1 MKILMA
7 TSEFAPLAST
17 GALGETV
24 RTLAVEL
31 KRLGHEVSVAMPLY
45 RSIREGRYELEPS
58 YNQLQIAL
66 GDKKVTAEFLATK
79 TPDGIPVFLVRRD
92 EYFDR
97 SGIYSGNERAYED
110 NSERFIFFSKAVVE
124 LAQQIT
130 PALDLIH
137 CHDWPTALI
146 PVFVKDRRLP
156 FLTALSVH
164 DLEYQGSFW
173 SFDFSLTNLPGG
185 YFSPRGI
192 EFYNRLNFLKGGI
205 VYADSV
211 ILPGELVLYESFTQ
225 EGGFGLNL
233 VLQENSN
240 RMVGIPFGIDY
251 SVTNPPFEKLLKVT
265 NPPVEKLASRK
276 MKMDSGNGK
285 AACRQAILN
294 YLELESGD
302 SDLLM
307 VCPVE
312 EGDNRALTHV
322 IPVFDRLLTSNLRFI
337 LLGSPAK
344 SWVSDLMVTE
354 RKYPKRYAWTP
365 ETDARLKSLALAGAD
380 LALFPGS
387 LGLRGITA
395 LTAMRYGTVPIAGNR
410 GGLRQIIVD
419 FDPIQ
424 NEGSGLVYYR
434 DDPEA
439 IWDTV
444 QRAFWLKR
452 QPETWGK
459 LIAGCQAVDFSWS
472 ASARSFAQIYA
483 DLLRHRQAMPA

>member
-17 GALGETV
+17 GSLGETV
-24 RTLAVEL
+24 RTLAVDL
-31 KRLGHEVSVAMPLY
+31 KRLGHDVSVAMPLY
-45 RSIREGRYELEPS
+45 RSIREGRHQLEPS
-58 YNQLQIAL
+58 YDQLQIGL
-66 GDKKVTAEFLATK
+66 GEKKVTAEFLVTK
-79 TPDGIPVFLVRRD
+79 SPEGIPVFLIRRD

-97 SGIYSGNERAYED
+97 SGIYSGNDRAYED
-110 NSERFIFFSKAVVE
+110 NSERFIFFAKAVVE
-124 LAQQIT
+124 LARQTT
-130 PALDLIH
+130 PALDIIH

-156 FLTALSVH
+156 FLTTLSVH
-164 DLEYQGSFW
+164 DLEFQGSFW
-173 SFDFSLTNLPGG
+173 SFDFALTNLAGG

-211 ILPGELVLYESFTQ
+211 VFPGELVLYESFTQ

-233 VLQENSN
+233 VLQENAN
-240 RMVGIPFGIDY
+240 RTVGIPFGVDY
-251 SVTNPPFEKLLKVT
+251 SVTNPSFEKLIG
-265 NPPVEKLASRK
+265 RK
-276 MKMDSGNGK
+276 TKIDSGNSK

-294 YLELESGD
+294 QLELESGNN
-302 SDLLM
+302 DLLM
-307 VCPVE
+307 VCPIE
-312 EGDNRALTHV
+312 EGDDRALTQV
-322 IPVFDRLLTSNLRFI
+322 IPVFDRLLTSNLRFV
-337 LLGSPAK
+337 LLGSAAD

-354 RKYPKRYAWTP
+354 RKYQKRFAWRR
-365 ETDARLKSLALAGAD
+365 ETDARLKGLALGGAD
-380 LALFPGS
+380 LALFPAS
-387 LGLRGITA
+387 LGPRGINA
-395 LTAMRYGTVPIAGNR
+395 ITAMRYGTVPIAGNR

-439 IWDTV
+439 VWDTV

-452 QPETWGK
+452 RPETWNK
-459 LIAGCQAVDFSWS
+459 LIAGCQAVDFSWP
-472 ASARSFAQIYA
+472 ASARSFAQLYA

>member
-45 RSIREGRYELEPS
+45 RSIREGRYQLDPS
-58 YNQLQIAL
+58 YDQLQIAL
-66 GDKKVTAEFLATK
+66 GEKKVTAEFLATK

-124 LAQQIT
+124 LSRQIA

-205 VYADSV
+205 IYADSV
-211 ILPGELVLYESFTQ
+211 IFPGELVLYESFTQ

-265 NPPVEKLASRK
+265 NPPVEKLVSRK
-276 MKMDSGNGK
+276 LKTDAGNGK
-285 AACRQAILN
+285 AARRQAILSQ
-294 YLELESGD
+294 LELESGD

-354 RKYPKRYAWTP
+354 RKYPKRFAWSR
-365 ETDARLKSLALAGAD
+365 ETDARLQSLALAGAD

-387 LGLRGITA
+387 LGPRGISA

-452 QPETWGK
+452 QPETWDK
-459 LIAGCQAVDFSWS
+459 LIAGCQAVDFSWP
-472 ASARSFAQIYA
+472 ASARSFAQLYA

>member
-17 GALGETV
+17 GSLGETV

-31 KRLGHEVSVAMPLY
+31 KRLGHDVSVAMPLY
-45 RSIREGRYELEPS
+45 RSIREATYKLEPS
-58 YNQLQIAL
+58 YDQLQIAL
-66 GDKKVTAEFLATK
+66 GEKKVTAEFLTTK
-79 TPDGIPVFLVRRD
+79 TSEGIPVFLVRRD

-97 SGIYSGNERAYED
+97 SVIYSGNDRSYED

-124 LAQQIT
+124 LARRIT
-130 PALDLIH
+130 PALEIIH

-156 FLTALSVH
+156 LLTALSVH

-173 SFDFSLTNLPGG
+173 SFDFALTNLAGG

-211 ILPGELVLYESFTQ
+211 VFPGELVLYESFTQ
-225 EGGFGLNL
+225 EGGYGLNL

-240 RMVGIPFGIDY
+240 RMVGIPFGVDY
-251 SVTNPPFEKLLKVT
+251 STTNPPFEKLLG
-265 NPPVEKLASRK
+265 RK
-276 MKMDSGNGK
+276 TKIDSGNGK
-285 AACRQAILN
+285 ATCRQAVLN
-294 YLELESGD
+294 QLGLESREN
-302 SDLLM
+302 DLLT
-307 VCPVE
+307 VCPIE
-312 EGDNRALTHV
+312 EGDNRALTNV

-337 LLGSPAK
+337 LLGSAAN

-354 RKYPKRYAWTP
+354 RKYPKRFAWNQ
-365 ETDARLKSLALAGAD
+365 ETDSRLNSLALAGAD
-380 LALFPGS
+380 LVLFPGS
-387 LGLRGITA
+387 LGPRGITA
-395 LTAMRYGTVPIAGNR
+395 ITAMRYGTVPIAGNR

-434 DDPEA
+434 DHPEA

-452 QPETWGK
+452 EPERWNK
-459 LIAGCQAVDFSWS
+459 LVAGCQAVDFSWP
-472 ASARSFAQIYA
+472 ASARAFAQLYA
-483 DLLRHRQAMPA
+483 DLLRHRQAATG

>member
-1 MKILMA
+1 MA

-45 RSIREGRYELEPS
+45 RSIREGRYQLDPS
-58 YNQLQIAL
+58 YDQLQIAL
-66 GDKKVTAEFLATK
+66 GEKKVTAEFLATK

-110 NSERFIFFSKAVVE
+110 NSERFIFFSKSVVE
-124 LAQQIT
+124 LSRQIA

-211 ILPGELVLYESFTQ
+211 IFPGELVLYESFTQ

-265 NPPVEKLASRK
+265 NPPVEKLVSRK
-276 MKMDSGNGK
+276 LKTDAGNGK
-285 AACRQAILN
+285 AACRQAILSQ
-294 YLELESGD
+294 LELESGD

-354 RKYPKRYAWTP
+354 RKYPKRFAWSR
-365 ETDARLKSLALAGAD
+365 ETDARLQSLALAGAD

-387 LGLRGITA
+387 LGPRGISA

-452 QPETWGK
+452 QPETWDK
-459 LIAGCQAVDFSWS
+459 LIAGCQAVDFSWP
-472 ASARSFAQIYA
+472 ASARSFAQLYA

>member
-45 RSIREGRYELEPS
+45 RSIREGRYQLEPS
-58 YNQLQIAL
+58 CDPLQVPL
-66 GDKKVTAEFLATK
+66 GEKKVTAEFLATK
-79 TPDGIPVFLVRRD
+79 TSDGIPVFLVRRD

-110 NSERFIFFSKAVVE
+110 NSERFIFFAKAVVE
-124 LAQQIT
+124 LARQIT
-130 PALDLIH
+130 PALEIIH

-173 SFDFSLTNLPGG
+173 SFDFALTNLAGG

-211 ILPGELVLYESFTQ
+211 VFPGELVLYESFMQ
-225 EGGFGLNL
+225 ENGFGLNL

-240 RMVGIPFGIDY
+240 RTVGIPFGVDY
-251 SVTNPPFEKLLKVT
+251 SLTNPLVEKLL
-265 NPPVEKLASRK
+265 SRK
-276 MKMDSGNGK
+276 MKVDSGNGK
-285 AACRQAILN
+285 AACRQAILSQ
-294 YLELESGD
+294 LELESGN

-307 VCPVE
+307 VCPIE
-312 EGDNRALTHV
+312 EGDNHALTDV

-337 LLGSPAK
+337 LLGSEAK

-354 RKYPKRYAWTP
+354 RKYPKRFAWSR
-365 ETDARLKSLALAGAD
+365 ETDPRLKSLALAGAD
-380 LALFPGS
+380 LVLFPGS
-387 LGLRGITA
+387 LGPRGITA
-395 LTAMRYGTVPIAGNR
+395 ITAMRYGTVPITGNR

-434 DDPEA
+434 DHPEA
-439 IWDTV
+439 VWDTV

-452 QPETWGK
+452 QPEIWNK
-459 LIAGCQAVDFSWS
+459 LIAGCQAVDFSWA
-472 ASARSFAQIYA
+472 ASARLFAQLYA
-483 DLLRHRQAMPA
+483 DLLRHRQAVTA

>member
-1 MKILMA
+1 MKILIA

-31 KRLGHEVSVAMPLY
+31 KRLGHDVCVAMPLY
-45 RSIREGRYELEPS
+45 RSIREGRYQLEPS
-58 YNQLQIAL
+58 YNQLQIAV
-66 GDKKVTAEFLATK
+66 GEKKVTAEFLTTK
-79 TPDGIPVFLVRRD
+79 TPEGIPIFLVRRD

-97 SGIYSGNERAYED
+97 SGIYSGNDRAYED
-110 NSERFIFFSKAVVE
+110 NSERFVFFAKAVVE

-130 PALDLIH
+130 PALEIIH

-173 SFDFSLTNLPGG
+173 SFDFALTNLPGG
-185 YFSPRGI
+185 YFSPRGV

-211 ILPGELVLYESFTQ
+211 VFPGELVLYESFTQ

-240 RMVGIPFGIDY
+240 RTIGIPFGVDY
-251 SVTNPPFEKLLKVT
+251 SVTNPPFEKLL
-265 NPPVEKLASRK
+265 SRK
-276 MKMDSGNGK
+276 TKADPANGK

-294 YLELESGD
+294 QLELESGN

-307 VCPVE
+307 VCPIE
-312 EGDNRALTHV
+312 EDDNRALTHV
-322 IPVFDRLLTSNLRFI
+322 IPVFDRLLTSNLRFM
-337 LLGSPAK
+337 LLGSAAD
-344 SWVSDLMVTE
+344 SWVSDLMVTD
-354 RKYPKRYAWTP
+354 RKYPKRFAWSR
-365 ETDARLKSLALAGAD
+365 EADARLKSLALAGAD
-380 LALFPGS
+380 LVLFPES
-387 LGLRGITA
+387 LGSRGITA

-439 IWDTV
+439 IWDTT

-452 QPETWGK
+452 RPETWNK
-459 LIAGCQAVDFSWS
+459 LVAGCEAVDFSWP
-472 ASARSFAQIYA
+472 ASARSFAQLYA

>member
-7 TSEFAPLAST
+7 TSEFTPLAST
-17 GALGETV
+17 GSLGETV

-31 KRLGHEVSVAMPLY
+31 KRLGHDVSVAMPLY
-45 RSIREGRYELEPS
+45 RSIREGGHQLEPS
-58 YNQLQIAL
+58 YNQLQIGL
-66 GDKKVTAEFLATK
+66 GEKKVTAEFLITK
-79 TPDGIPVFLVRRD
+79 SPEGIPIFLVRRD

-97 SGIYSGNERAYED
+97 SGIYSGNDRAYED
-110 NSERFIFFSKAVVE
+110 NSERFIFFAKAVVE
-124 LAQQIT
+124 LARQIT
-130 PALDLIH
+130 PALDIIH

-156 FLTALSVH
+156 FPTALSVH
-164 DLEYQGSFW
+164 DLEFQGSFW
-173 SFDFSLTNLPGG
+173 SFDFTLTNLAGG

-211 ILPGELVLYESFTQ
+211 VFPGELVLYESFTQ

-233 VLQENSN
+233 VLQENVN
-240 RMVGIPFGIDY
+240 RTVGIPFGVDY
-251 SVTNPPFEKLLKVT
+251 SVTNPPFEKLIG
-265 NPPVEKLASRK
+265 RK
-276 MKMDSGNGK
+276 TKIDSGNGK

-294 YLELESGD
+294 QLELESGNN
-302 SDLLM
+302 DLLM
-307 VCPVE
+307 VCPIE
-312 EGDNRALTHV
+312 EGDDRALTQV
-322 IPVFDRLLTSNLRFI
+322 IPVFDRLLTSNLRFV
-337 LLGSPAK
+337 LLGSAVD

-354 RKYPKRYAWTP
+354 RKYPKRFAWNR

-380 LALFPGS
+380 LALFPAS
-387 LGLRGITA
+387 LGPRGINA
-395 LTAMRYGTVPIAGNR
+395 ITAMRYGTVPIAGNR

-452 QPETWGK
+452 RPETWNK
-459 LIAGCQAVDFSWS
+459 LIAGCQAVDFSWP
-472 ASARSFAQIYA
+472 ASARSFAQLYA

>member
-7 TSEFAPLAST
+7 TSEFAPFAST

-24 RTLAVEL
+24 RTLAIEL

-45 RSIREGRYELEPS
+45 RSIREGRYELEPTC
-58 YNQLQIAL
+58 NPLQIPL
-66 GDKKVTAEFLATK
+66 GEKKVTADFLATK
-79 TPDGIPVFLVRRD
+79 TPEGIPVFLVRRD

-110 NSERFIFFSKAVVE
+110 NSERFIFFAKAVVD
-124 LAQQIT
+124 LARQIN
-130 PALDLIH
+130 PALDIIH

-164 DLEYQGSFW
+164 DLEFQGSFW
-173 SFDFSLTNLPGG
+173 SFDFSLTNLSGG

-211 ILPGELVLYESFTQ
+211 VFPGELVLYESFTQ

-240 RMVGIPFGIDY
+240 HTVGIPFGVDY
-251 SVTNPPFEKLLKVT
+251 SLSNPPFEKL
-265 NPPVEKLASRK
+265 ASRK
-276 MKMDSGNGK
+276 AKIEPGNGK
-285 AACRQAILN
+285 AASRQAVSN
-294 YLELESGD
+294 QLELESGN

-312 EGDNRALTHV
+312 EDDNRALTHV

-354 RKYPKRYAWTP
+354 RKYPKRFAWSREP
-365 ETDARLKSLALAGAD
+365 DARLNSLALAGAD

-387 LGLRGITA
+387 LGPRGITA
-395 LTAMRYGTVPIAGNR
+395 ITAMRYGTVPIAGNR
-410 GGLRQIIVD
+410 GGLRQVIAD

-434 DDPEA
+434 DHPEA

-452 QPETWGK
+452 QPETWDK
-459 LIAGCQAVDFSWS
+459 LIAGCQAVDFSWP
-472 ASARSFAQIYA
+472 ASARSFAQLYA
-483 DLLRHRQAMPA
+483 DLLRHRQAVPA

>member
-17 GALGETV
+17 GVLGETV
-24 RTLAVEL
+24 RTLAIEL

-45 RSIREGRYELEPS
+45 RSIREGRYQMEPS
-58 YNQLQIAL
+58 CDPLQVPL
-66 GDKKVTAEFLATK
+66 GEKKVTAEFLATK
-79 TPDGIPVFLVRRD
+79 TSDGIPVFLVRRD

-110 NSERFIFFSKAVVE
+110 NSERFIFFAKAVVE
-124 LAQQIT
+124 LARQIT
-130 PALDLIH
+130 PALEIIH

-173 SFDFSLTNLPGG
+173 SFDFALTNLAGG

-211 ILPGELVLYESFTQ
+211 VFPGELVLYESFTQ
-225 EGGFGLNL
+225 ENGFGLNL
-233 VLQENSN
+233 VLQENAN
-240 RMVGIPFGIDY
+240 HTVGIPFGVDY
-251 SVTNPPFEKLLKVT
+251 SLTNPPFEKLL
-265 NPPVEKLASRK
+265 SQK
-276 MKMDSGNGK
+276 MKADSRNGK

-294 YLELESGD
+294 QLELESGD
-302 SDLLM
+302 NDLLM
-307 VCPVE
+307 VCPIE
-312 EGDNRALTHV
+312 EGDNRALTDV

-337 LLGSPAK
+337 LLGSEAN

-354 RKYPKRYAWTP
+354 RKYPKRFAWSR
-365 ETDARLKSLALAGAD
+365 ETDPRLKSLALAGAD
-380 LALFPGS
+380 LVLFPGS
-387 LGLRGITA
+387 LGPRGITA
-395 LTAMRYGTVPIAGNR
+395 ITAMRYGTVPITGNR

-434 DDPEA
+434 DHPEA

-452 QPETWGK
+452 QPETWNK
-459 LIAGCQAVDFSWS
+459 LISGCQAVDFSWP
-472 ASARSFAQIYA
+472 ASARSFAQLYA
-483 DLLRHRQAMPA
+483 DLLRHRQAVTA

>member
-45 RSIREGRYELEPS
+45 RSIREGRYQLEPS
-58 YNQLQIAL
+58 CDPLQVPL
-66 GDKKVTAEFLATK
+66 GEKKVTAEFLATK
-79 TPDGIPVFLVRRD
+79 TSDGIQVFLVRRD

-110 NSERFIFFSKAVVE
+110 NSERFIFFAKAVVE
-124 LAQQIT
+124 LARQIT
-130 PALDLIH
+130 PALEIIH

-173 SFDFSLTNLPGG
+173 SFDFALTNLAGG

-211 ILPGELVLYESFTQ
+211 VFPGELVLYESFMQ
-225 EGGFGLNL
+225 ENGFGLNL

-240 RMVGIPFGIDY
+240 RTVGIPFGVDY
-251 SVTNPPFEKLLKVT
+251 SLTNPLVEKLL
-265 NPPVEKLASRK
+265 SRK
-276 MKMDSGNGK
+276 MKVDSGNGK
-285 AACRQAILN
+285 AACRQALLSQ
-294 YLELESGD
+294 LELESGN

-307 VCPVE
+307 VCPIE
-312 EGDNRALTHV
+312 EGDNHALTDV

-337 LLGSPAK
+337 LLGSEAK

-354 RKYPKRYAWTP
+354 RKYPKRFAWSR
-365 ETDARLKSLALAGAD
+365 ETDPQLKSLALAGAH
-380 LALFPGS
+380 LVLFPGS
-387 LGLRGITA
+387 LGPRGITA
-395 LTAMRYGTVPIAGNR
+395 ITAMRYGTVPITGNR

-434 DDPEA
+434 DHPEA
-439 IWDTV
+439 VWDTV

-452 QPETWGK
+452 QPEIWNK
-459 LIAGCQAVDFSWS
+459 LIAGCQAVDFSWA
-472 ASARSFAQIYA
+472 ASARSFAQLYA
-483 DLLRHRQAMPA
+483 DLLRHRQAVTA

>member
-7 TSEFAPLAST
+7 TSEFAPFAST
-17 GALGETV
+17 GSLGETV

-31 KRLGHEVSVAMPLY
+31 KRLGHDVSVAMPLY
-45 RSIREGRYELEPS
+45 RSIREGRHQLEPS
-58 YNQLQIAL
+58 YNQLQIGL
-66 GDKKVTAEFLATK
+66 GEKKVTAEFLVTK
-79 TPDGIPVFLVRRD
+79 SPDGIPIFLIRRD

-97 SGIYSGNERAYED
+97 SGIYSGNDRAYED
-110 NSERFIFFSKAVVE
+110 NSERFIFFAKAVVE
-124 LAQQIT
+124 LARQIT
-130 PALDLIH
+130 PPLDVIH

-164 DLEYQGSFW
+164 DLEFQGSFW
-173 SFDFSLTNLPGG
+173 SFDFALTNLAGG

-211 ILPGELVLYESFTQ
+211 IFPGELVLYESFTQ

-233 VLQENSN
+233 VLQENAN
-240 RMVGIPFGIDY
+240 RTVGIPFGVDY
-251 SVTNPPFEKLLKVT
+251 SVTNPPYEKLLG
-265 NPPVEKLASRK
+265 RK
-276 MKMDSGNGK
+276 AKIDSGNGK
-285 AACRQAILN
+285 AACRQAISSQ
-294 YLELESGD
+294 LELESGNN
-302 SDLLM
+302 DLLM
-307 VCPVE
+307 VCPIE
-312 EGDNRALTHV
+312 EGDDRALTQV
-322 IPVFDRLLTSNLRFI
+322 IPVFDRLLTSNLRFL
-337 LLGSPAK
+337 LLGSAAD
-344 SWVSDLMVTE
+344 SWVTDLMVTE
-354 RKYPKRYAWTP
+354 RKYPKRFAWSR
-365 ETDARLKSLALAGAD
+365 ETDARLKSLALAAAD
-380 LALFPGS
+380 LALFPAS
-387 LGLRGITA
+387 LGPRGIDA
-395 LTAMRYGTVPIAGNR
+395 ITAMRYGTVPIAGNR

-439 IWDTV
+439 ISDTV

-452 QPETWGK
+452 RPETWNK
-459 LIAGCQAVDFSWS
+459 LIAGCQTVDFSWP
-472 ASARSFAQIYA
+472 ASARSFAQLYA

>member
-24 RTLAVEL
+24 RTLAIEL

-45 RSIREGRYELEPS
+45 RSIREGRYQLEPS
-58 YNQLQIAL
+58 CDPLQVPL
-66 GDKKVTAEFLATK
+66 GEKKVTAEFLATK
-79 TPDGIPVFLVRRD
+79 TSDGIPVFLVRRD

-110 NSERFIFFSKAVVE
+110 NSERFIFFAKAVVE
-124 LAQQIT
+124 LARQIT
-130 PALDLIH
+130 PALEIIH

-173 SFDFSLTNLPGG
+173 SFDFALTNLAGG

-211 ILPGELVLYESFTQ
+211 VFPGELVLYESFTQ
-225 EGGFGLNL
+225 ESGFGLNL
-233 VLQENSN
+233 VLQENAN
-240 RMVGIPFGIDY
+240 HTVGIPFGVDY
-251 SVTNPPFEKLLKVT
+251 SLTNPPFEKLL
-265 NPPVEKLASRK
+265 SQK
-276 MKMDSGNGK
+276 MKADSGNGK

-294 YLELESGD
+294 QLELESGD
-302 SDLLM
+302 NDLLM
-307 VCPVE
+307 VCPIE
-312 EGDNRALTHV
+312 EVDNRALTDV

-337 LLGSPAK
+337 LLGSEAN

-354 RKYPKRYAWTP
+354 RKYPKRFAWSR
-365 ETDARLKSLALAGAD
+365 ETDPRLKSLALAGAD
-380 LALFPGS
+380 LVLFPGS
-387 LGLRGITA
+387 LGPRGITA
-395 LTAMRYGTVPIAGNR
+395 ITAMRYGTVPITGNR

-434 DDPEA
+434 DHPEA

-452 QPETWGK
+452 QPETWNK
-459 LIAGCQAVDFSWS
+459 LISGCQAVDFSWP
-472 ASARSFAQIYA
+472 ASARSFAQLYA
-483 DLLRHRQAMPA
+483 DLLRHRQAVTA

>member
-31 KRLGHEVSVAMPLY
+31 KRLGHEVIVAMPLY
-45 RSIREGRYELEPS
+45 RSVREGRYQLEPFHD
-58 YNQLQIAL
+58 QLQIAL
-66 GDKKVTAEFLATK
+66 GEKKVTAEFLATE

-124 LAQQIT
+124 LARQIT
-130 PALDLIH
+130 PAVEVIH

-146 PVFVKDRRLP
+146 PAFVKDRRLP

-173 SFDFSLTNLPGG
+173 SFDFSLTNLAGG
-185 YFSPRGI
+185 YFSPRGV

-211 ILPGELVLYESFTQ
+211 VFPGELVLYESFTQ

-240 RMVGIPFGIDY
+240 RTIGIPFGVDY
-251 SVTNPPFEKLLKVT
+251 SVTNPPFEKLL
-265 NPPVEKLASRK
+265 SRK
-276 MKMDSGNGK
+276 TKMDSADGK

-294 YLELESGD
+294 QLELESGD
-302 SDLLM
+302 NDLLM

-312 EGDNRALTHV
+312 KGDNRALTNV
-322 IPVFDRLLTSNLRFI
+322 VPVFDRLLTSNLRFI
-337 LLGSPAK
+337 LLGTPADN
-344 SWVSDLMVTE
+344 WVSDLMVTE
-354 RKYPKRYAWTP
+354 RKYPKRFAWSR
-365 ETDARLKSLALAGAD
+365 ETDARLQSLALAGAD

-387 LGLRGITA
+387 LGLRGTTA

-439 IWDTV
+439 VWDSV
-444 QRAFWLKR
+444 RRAFWLKR
-452 QPETWGK
+452 QPETWDK
-459 LIAGCQAVDFSWS
+459 LIAGCQAVDFSWP
-472 ASARSFAQIYA
+472 ASARSFAQLYA

>member
-66 GDKKVTAEFLATK
+66 GEKKVTAEFLTTK

-211 ILPGELVLYESFTQ
+211 VFPGELVLYESFTQ

-265 NPPVEKLASRK
+265 NPPVEKLVSRK
-276 MKMDSGNGK
+276 LKVDSGNGK

-294 YLELESGD
+294 QLELESGD

-307 VCPVE
+307 VCPIA

-354 RKYPKRYAWTP
+354 RKYPKRFAWSQ

-387 LGLRGITA
+387 LGVRGITA
-395 LTAMRYGTVPIAGNR
+395 LTAMRYGTVPLAGNR

-452 QPETWGK
+452 QPETWDK
-459 LIAGCQAVDFSWS
+459 LLAGCQAVDFSWP
-472 ASARSFAQIYA
+472 ASARSFTQLYA

>member
-17 GALGETV
+17 GNLGETV

-31 KRLGHEVSVAMPLY
+31 KRLGHDVSVAMPLY
-45 RSIREGRYELEPS
+45 RSIREGRYQLESS
-58 YNQLQIAL
+58 YDQFQIAL
-66 GDKKVTAEFLATK
+66 GEKKVTAEFLVTK
-79 TPDGIPVFLVRRD
+79 TPDGIPVYLVRRD

-97 SGIYSGNERAYED
+97 SGIYSGNDRAYED
-110 NSERFIFFSKAVVE
+110 NSERFIFFAKAVVE
-124 LAQQIT
+124 LARRMT
-130 PALDLIH
+130 PALEVIH

-146 PVFVKDRRLP
+146 PVFIKDRRLP
-156 FLTALSVH
+156 LLTALSIH
-164 DLEYQGSFW
+164 DLEFQGSFW

-185 YFSPRGI
+185 YFTPRGI

-205 VYADSV
+205 AYADAIV
-211 ILPGELVLYESFTQ
+211 FPGELVLYESFTQ

-240 RMVGIPFGIDY
+240 RMVGIPFGVDY
-251 SVTNPPFEKLLKVT
+251 SVTNPPFEKLLG
-265 NPPVEKLASRK
+265 RK
-276 MKMDSGNGK
+276 PKTDYGNGK

-294 YLELESGD
+294 QLELESTN

-307 VCPVE
+307 VCPIQ
-312 EGDNRALTHV
+312 EGDNRALNQV

-337 LLGSPAK
+337 LQGSAAD
-344 SWVSDLMVTE
+344 SWIPDLMVTE
-354 RKYPKRYAWTP
+354 RKYPKRFAWERENDP
-365 ETDARLKSLALAGAD
+365 RLRGMALAGAD

-387 LGLRGITA
+387 LGPRGITA
-395 LTAMRYGTVPIAGNR
+395 MTAMRYGTIPIAGNR
-410 GGLRQIIVD
+410 GGLRQIVVD

-424 NEGSGLVYYR
+424 NDGSGLVYYR

-439 IWDTV
+439 VWDAV

-452 QPETWGK
+452 QPETWSK
-459 LIAGCQAVDFSWS
+459 LVAGCEAADFSWA
-472 ASARSFAQIYA
+472 ASARAFARLYA

>member
-24 RTLAVEL
+24 RTLAIEL

-45 RSIREGRYELEPS
+45 RSIREGRYQLEPS
-58 YNQLQIAL
+58 CDPLQVPL
-66 GDKKVTAEFLATK
+66 GEKKVTAEFLATK
-79 TPDGIPVFLVRRD
+79 TSDGIPVFLVRRD

-110 NSERFIFFSKAVVE
+110 NSERFIFFAKAVVE
-124 LAQQIT
+124 LARQIT
-130 PALDLIH
+130 PALEIIH

-173 SFDFSLTNLPGG
+173 SFDFALTNLAGG

-211 ILPGELVLYESFTQ
+211 VFPGELVLYESFTQ
-225 EGGFGLNL
+225 ESGFGLNL
-233 VLQENSN
+233 VLQENAN
-240 RMVGIPFGIDY
+240 HTVGIPFGVDY
-251 SVTNPPFEKLLKVT
+251 SLTNPPFEKLL
-265 NPPVEKLASRK
+265 SQK
-276 MKMDSGNGK
+276 MKADSGNGK

-294 YLELESGD
+294 QLELESGD
-302 SDLLM
+302 NDLLM
-307 VCPVE
+307 VCPIE
-312 EGDNRALTHV
+312 EVDNRALTDV

-337 LLGSPAK
+337 LLGSEAN

-354 RKYPKRYAWTP
+354 RKYPKRFAWSR
-365 ETDARLKSLALAGAD
+365 ETDPRLKSLALAGAD
-380 LALFPGS
+380 LVLFPGS
-387 LGLRGITA
+387 LGPRGITA
-395 LTAMRYGTVPIAGNR
+395 TTAMRYGTVPITGNR

-434 DDPEA
+434 DHPEA

-452 QPETWGK
+452 QPETWNK
-459 LIAGCQAVDFSWS
+459 LISGCQAVDFSWP
-472 ASARSFAQIYA
+472 ASARSFAQLYA
-483 DLLRHRQAMPA
+483 DLLRHRQAVTA

>member
-17 GALGETV
+17 GSLGETV

-31 KRLGHEVSVAMPLY
+31 KRLGHDVSVAMPLY
-45 RSIREGRYELEPS
+45 RSIREATYKLEPS
-58 YNQLQIAL
+58 YDQLQIAL
-66 GDKKVTAEFLATK
+66 GEKKVTAEFLTTK
-79 TPDGIPVFLVRRD
+79 TSEGIPVFLVRRD

-97 SGIYSGNERAYED
+97 SGIYSGNDRSYED

-124 LAQQIT
+124 LARRIT
-130 PALDLIH
+130 PALEIIH

-156 FLTALSVH
+156 LLTALSVH

-173 SFDFSLTNLPGG
+173 SFDFALTNLAGG

-211 ILPGELVLYESFTQ
+211 VFPGELVLYESFTQ
-225 EGGFGLNL
+225 EGGYGLNL

-240 RMVGIPFGIDY
+240 RMVGIPFGVDY
-251 SVTNPPFEKLLKVT
+251 STTNPPFEKLLG
-265 NPPVEKLASRK
+265 RK
-276 MKMDSGNGK
+276 TKIDSGNGK
-285 AACRQAILN
+285 ATCRQAVLN
-294 YLELESGD
+294 QLGLESREN
-302 SDLLM
+302 DLLT
-307 VCPVE
+307 VCPIE
-312 EGDNRALTHV
+312 EGDNRALTNV

-337 LLGSPAK
+337 LLGSAAN

-354 RKYPKRYAWTP
+354 RKYPKRFAWNQ
-365 ETDARLKSLALAGAD
+365 ETDSRLNSLALAGAD
-380 LALFPGS
+380 LVLFPGS
-387 LGLRGITA
+387 LGPRGITA
-395 LTAMRYGTVPIAGNR
+395 ITAMRYGTVPIAGNR

-434 DDPEA
+434 DHPEA

-452 QPETWGK
+452 EPERWNK
-459 LIAGCQAVDFSWS
+459 LVAGCQAVDFSWP
-472 ASARSFAQIYA
+472 ASARAFAQLYA
-483 DLLRHRQAMPA
+483 DLLRHRQAATG

>member
-17 GALGETV
+17 GSLGETV
-24 RTLAVEL
+24 RTLSIEL
-31 KRLGHEVSVAMPLY
+31 KRLGHEVTIAMPLY
-45 RSIREGRYELEPS
+45 RSIREGRYSLEPS
-58 YNQLQIAL
+58 YNQLQIPL

-79 TPDGIPVFLVRRD
+79 TPEGIPVFLVRRD

-97 SGIYSGNERAYED
+97 SGIYSRNDRAYED
-110 NSERFIFFSKAVVE
+110 NSERFIFFAKAVVE

-130 PALDLIH
+130 PAFEILH

-146 PVFVKDRRLP
+146 PVFGKDRRLP

-164 DLEYQGSFW
+164 DLQYQGSFW
-173 SFDFSLTNLPGG
+173 SFDFSLTNLAGG

-205 VYADSV
+205 IYADTV
-211 ILPGELVLYESFTQ
+211 IFPGELVLYESFTQ
-225 EGGFGLNL
+225 EHGFGLNL

-240 RMVGIPFGIDY
+240 RLVGIPFGVDY
-251 SVTNPPFEKLLKVT
+251 SLTNPPFEKLL
-265 NPPVEKLASRK
+265 SRK
-276 MKMDSGNGK
+276 TKVDSGNGK

-294 YLELESGD
+294 QLELESGS

-307 VCPVE
+307 VCPIE
-312 EGDNRALTHV
+312 EDDNRALTHV
-322 IPVFDRLLTSNLRFI
+322 IPVFDRLLTSNLRFV
-337 LLGSPAK
+337 LLGSVSK

-354 RKYPKRYAWTP
+354 RKYPKRFAWSR
-365 ETDARLKSLALAGAD
+365 ETDDRLKSLALAGAD
-380 LALFPGS
+380 LVLFPGS
-387 LGLRGITA
+387 LGPRGITA
-395 LTAMRYGTVPIAGNR
+395 ATAMRYGTVPIANNR
-410 GGLRQIIVD
+410 GGLRQIVVD

-439 IWDTV
+439 VWDTV

-452 QPETWGK
+452 QPETWNK
-459 LIAGCQAVDFSWS
+459 LVAGCQAVDFSWP
-472 ASARSFAQIYA
+472 ASARSFAQLYA
-483 DLLRHRQAMPA
+483 DLLRHRQAIPA

>member
-17 GALGETV
+17 GSLGETV

-31 KRLGHEVSVAMPLY
+31 KRLGHDVSVAMPLY
-45 RSIREGRYELEPS
+45 RSIREGRHQLEPS
-58 YNQLQIAL
+58 YNQLQISL
-66 GDKKVTAEFLATK
+66 GEKKVTAEFLVTK
-79 TPDGIPVFLVRRD
+79 SPEGIPIFLVRRD

-97 SGIYSGNERAYED
+97 SGIYSANDRAYED
-110 NSERFIFFSKAVVE
+110 NSERFIFFAKAVVE
-124 LAQQIT
+124 LARQIT
-130 PALDLIH
+130 PALDIIH

-156 FLTALSVH
+156 FLTALNVH
-164 DLEYQGSFW
+164 DLEFQGSFW
-173 SFDFSLTNLPGG
+173 SFDFALTNLAGG

-211 ILPGELVLYESFTQ
+211 VFPGELVLYESFTQ

-233 VLQENSN
+233 VLQENAN
-240 RMVGIPFGIDY
+240 RTVGIPFGVDY
-251 SVTNPPFEKLLKVT
+251 SVTNPPFEKLIG
-265 NPPVEKLASRK
+265 RK
-276 MKMDSGNGK
+276 TKSDSGNGK

-294 YLELESGD
+294 QWELESGNN
-302 SDLLM
+302 DLLM
-307 VCPVE
+307 VCPID
-312 EGDNRALTHV
+312 EGDDRALSQV
-322 IPVFDRLLTSNLRFI
+322 IPVFDRLLTSNLRFV
-337 LLGSPAK
+337 LLGSAADN
-344 SWVSDLMVTE
+344 WVSDLMVTE
-354 RKYPKRYAWTP
+354 RKYPKRFAWSR

-380 LALFPGS
+380 LALFPAS
-387 LGLRGITA
+387 LGPRGINA
-395 LTAMRYGTVPIAGNR
+395 IIAMRYGTVPIAGNR

-439 IWDTV
+439 VWDTV

-452 QPETWGK
+452 QPETWNK
-459 LIAGCQAVDFSWS
+459 LIAGCQAVDFSWP
-472 ASARSFAQIYA
+472 ASARSFAQLYA

>member
-17 GALGETV
+17 GSLGETV
-24 RTLAVEL
+24 RTLAIEL

-45 RSIREGRYELEPS
+45 RSIREGSYELEPS
-58 YNQLQIAL
+58 CNPLQIQL
-66 GDKKVTAEFLATK
+66 GEKKVTAEFLATK

-110 NSERFIFFSKAVVE
+110 NSERFIFFAKAVVD
-124 LAQQIT
+124 LARQIT
-130 PALDLIH
+130 PALDVIH
-137 CHDWPTALI
+137 CHDWPTALV
-146 PVFVKDRRLP
+146 PVLVKDRRLP
-156 FLTALSVH
+156 FLTALSIH

-211 ILPGELVLYESFTQ
+211 VFPGELVLYESFTQ

-240 RMVGIPFGIDY
+240 HTVGIPFGVDY
-251 SVTNPPFEKLLKVT
+251 SLTNPPSEKLV
-265 NPPVEKLASRK
+265 SRK
-276 MKMDSGNGK
+276 TKTEPGNGK
-285 AACRQAILN
+285 AACRQAILSQ
-294 YLELESGD
+294 LELESGNG
-302 SDLLM
+302 DLLM

-312 EGDNRALTHV
+312 EDDTRALTHV
-322 IPVFDRLLTSNLRFI
+322 IPVFDRLLTGNLRFI
-337 LLGSPAK
+337 LLGSPAQ

-354 RKYPKRYAWTP
+354 RKYPKRFAWSQA
-365 ETDARLKSLALAGAD
+365 TDARLKSLALAGAD

-387 LGLRGITA
+387 LGPRGITA
-395 LTAMRYGTVPIAGNR
+395 ITAMRYGTVPIAGNR

-434 DDPEA
+434 DHPEA

-452 QPETWGK
+452 QPDAWDK
-459 LIAGCQAVDFSWS
+459 LVSGCQAVDFSWP
-472 ASARSFAQIYA
+472 ASARSFAQLYA
-483 DLLRHRQAMPA
+483 DLLRHRQAVPA

>member
-17 GALGETV
+17 GSLGETV

-31 KRLGHEVSVAMPLY
+31 KRLGHDVSVAMPLY
-45 RSIREGRYELEPS
+45 RSIREGRHQLEPS
-58 YNQLQIAL
+58 YNQLQISL
-66 GDKKVTAEFLATK
+66 GEKKVTAEFLVTK
-79 TPDGIPVFLVRRD
+79 SPEGIPIFLVRRD

-97 SGIYSGNERAYED
+97 SGIYSANDRAYED
-110 NSERFIFFSKAVVE
+110 NSERFIFFAKAVVE
-124 LAQQIT
+124 LARQIT
-130 PALDLIH
+130 PALDIIH

-156 FLTALSVH
+156 FLTALNVH
-164 DLEYQGSFW
+164 DLEFQGSFW
-173 SFDFSLTNLPGG
+173 SFDFALTNLAGG

-211 ILPGELVLYESFTQ
+211 VFPGELVLYESFTQ

-233 VLQENSN
+233 VLQENAN
-240 RMVGIPFGIDY
+240 RTVGIPFGVDY
-251 SVTNPPFEKLLKVT
+251 SVTNPPFEKLIG
-265 NPPVEKLASRK
+265 RK
-276 MKMDSGNGK
+276 TKIDSGNSK
-285 AACRQAILN
+285 AACRQSILN
-294 YLELESGD
+294 QLELESGKN
-302 SDLLM
+302 DLLM
-307 VCPVE
+307 VCPIE
-312 EGDNRALTHV
+312 EGDDRALTQV
-322 IPVFDRLLTSNLRFI
+322 IPVFDRLLTSNLRFV
-337 LLGSPAK
+337 LLGSAADG
-344 SWVSDLMVTE
+344 WVSDLMVTE
-354 RKYPKRYAWTP
+354 RKYPKRFAWSR

-380 LALFPGS
+380 LALFPAS
-387 LGLRGITA
+387 LGPRGINA
-395 LTAMRYGTVPIAGNR
+395 ITAMRYGTAPIAGNR

-434 DDPEA
+434 DEPEA
-439 IWDTV
+439 VWDTV

-452 QPETWGK
+452 QPEPWNK
-459 LIAGCQAVDFSWS
+459 LIAGCQAVDFSWP
-472 ASARSFAQIYA
+472 ASARSFAQLYA

>member
-7 TSEFAPLAST
+7 TSEFAPFAST
-17 GALGETV
+17 GSLGETV

-31 KRLGHEVSVAMPLY
+31 RRLGHDVSVAMPLY
-45 RSIREGRYELEPS
+45 RSIREGRHQLEPS
-58 YNQLQIAL
+58 YNQLQIGL
-66 GDKKVTAEFLATK
+66 GEKKVTAEFLVTK
-79 TPDGIPVFLVRRD
+79 SLEGIPIFLIRRD

-97 SGIYSGNERAYED
+97 SGIYSGNDRAYED
-110 NSERFIFFSKAVVE
+110 NSERFIFFAKAVVE
-124 LAQQIT
+124 LARQIT
-130 PALDLIH
+130 PALDIIH

-156 FLTALSVH
+156 FLTTLSVH
-164 DLEYQGSFW
+164 DLEFQGSFW
-173 SFDFSLTNLPGG
+173 SFDFALTNLAGG

-211 ILPGELVLYESFTQ
+211 VFPGELVLYESFTQ

-233 VLQENSN
+233 VLQENAN
-240 RMVGIPFGIDY
+240 RTVGIPFGVDY
-251 SVTNPPFEKLLKVT
+251 SLTNPPFEKLIG
-265 NPPVEKLASRK
+265 RK
-276 MKMDSGNGK
+276 TKIDSGNSK

-294 YLELESGD
+294 QLELESGNN
-302 SDLLM
+302 DLLM
-307 VCPVE
+307 VCPIE
-312 EGDNRALTHV
+312 EGDDRALTQV
-322 IPVFDRLLTSNLRFI
+322 IPVFDRLLTSNLRFV
-337 LLGSPAK
+337 LLGSAADD
-344 SWVSDLMVTE
+344 WVSDLMVTE
-354 RKYPKRYAWTP
+354 RKYPKRFAWSR

-380 LALFPGS
+380 LALFPAS
-387 LGLRGITA
+387 LGPRGINA
-395 LTAMRYGTVPIAGNR
+395 ITAMRYGTAPIAGNR

-434 DDPEA
+434 DEPEA
-439 IWDTV
+439 VWDTV

-452 QPETWGK
+452 QPEPWNK
-459 LIAGCQAVDFSWS
+459 LIAGCQAVDFSWP
-472 ASARSFAQIYA
+472 ASARSFAQLYA

>member
-1 MKILMA
+1 MA
-7 TSEFAPLAST
+7 TSEFTPLAST
-17 GALGETV
+17 GSLGETV

-31 KRLGHEVSVAMPLY
+31 KRLGHDVSVAMPLY
-45 RSIREGRYELEPS
+45 RSIREGSHQLEPS
-58 YNQLQIAL
+58 YNQLQISL
-66 GDKKVTAEFLATK
+66 GEKKVTAEFLVTK
-79 TPDGIPVFLVRRD
+79 SPEGIPIFLVRRD

-97 SGIYSGNERAYED
+97 SGIYSANDRAYED
-110 NSERFIFFSKAVVE
+110 NSERFIFFAKAVVE
-124 LAQQIT
+124 LARQIT
-130 PALDLIH
+130 PALDIIH

-164 DLEYQGSFW
+164 DLEFQGSFW
-173 SFDFSLTNLPGG
+173 SFDFALTNLAGG

-211 ILPGELVLYESFTQ
+211 VFPGELVLYESFTQ

-233 VLQENSN
+233 VLQENAN
-240 RMVGIPFGIDY
+240 RTVGIPFGVDY
-251 SVTNPPFEKLLKVT
+251 SVTNPPFEKLIG
-265 NPPVEKLASRK
+265 RK
-276 MKMDSGNGK
+276 TKTDSGNGK

-294 YLELESGD
+294 QWELESGNN
-302 SDLLM
+302 DLLM
-307 VCPVE
+307 VCPID
-312 EGDNRALTHV
+312 EGDDRALSQV
-322 IPVFDRLLTSNLRFI
+322 IPVFDRLLTSNLRFV
-337 LLGSPAK
+337 LLGSAVDN
-344 SWVSDLMVTE
+344 WVSELMVTE
-354 RKYPKRYAWTP
+354 RKYPKRFAWSR

-380 LALFPGS
+380 LALFPAS
-387 LGLRGITA
+387 LGPRGINA
-395 LTAMRYGTVPIAGNR
+395 IIAMRYGTVPIAGNR

-439 IWDTV
+439 VWDTV

-452 QPETWGK
+452 QPETWNK
-459 LIAGCQAVDFSWS
+459 LIAGCQAVDFSWP
-472 ASARSFAQIYA
+472 ASARSFAQLYA

>member
-7 TSEFAPLAST
+7 TSEFTPLAST
-17 GALGETV
+17 GSLGETV

-31 KRLGHEVSVAMPLY
+31 KRLGHDVSVAMPLY
-45 RSIREGRYELEPS
+45 RSIREGSHQLEPS
-58 YNQLQIAL
+58 YNQLQISL
-66 GDKKVTAEFLATK
+66 GEKKVTAEFLVTK
-79 TPDGIPVFLVRRD
+79 SPEGIPIFLVRRD

-97 SGIYSGNERAYED
+97 SGIYSANDRAYED
-110 NSERFIFFSKAVVE
+110 NSERFIFFAKAVVE
-124 LAQQIT
+124 LARQIT
-130 PALDLIH
+130 PALDIIH

-164 DLEYQGSFW
+164 DLEFQGSFW
-173 SFDFSLTNLPGG
+173 SFDFALTNLAGG

-211 ILPGELVLYESFTQ
+211 VFPGELVLYESFTQ

-233 VLQENSN
+233 VLQENAN
-240 RMVGIPFGIDY
+240 RTVGIPFGVDY
-251 SVTNPPFEKLLKVT
+251 SVTNPPFEKLIG
-265 NPPVEKLASRK
+265 RK
-276 MKMDSGNGK
+276 TKTDSGNGK

-294 YLELESGD
+294 QWELESGNN
-302 SDLLM
+302 DLLM
-307 VCPVE
+307 VCPID
-312 EGDNRALTHV
+312 EGDDRALSQV
-322 IPVFDRLLTSNLRFI
+322 IPVFDRLLTSNLRFV
-337 LLGSPAK
+337 LLGSAVDN
-344 SWVSDLMVTE
+344 WVSELMVTE
-354 RKYPKRYAWTP
+354 RKYPKRFAWSR

-380 LALFPGS
+380 LALFPAS
-387 LGLRGITA
+387 LGPRGINA
-395 LTAMRYGTVPIAGNR
+395 IIAMRYGTVPIAGNR

-439 IWDTV
+439 VWDTV

-452 QPETWGK
+452 QPETWNK
-459 LIAGCQAVDFSWS
+459 LIAGCQAVDFSWP
-472 ASARSFAQIYA
+472 ASARSFAQLYA

>member
-31 KRLGHEVSVAMPLY
+31 KRLGHDVSVAMPLY
-45 RSIREGRYELEPS
+45 RSIREGHYQLEPS
-58 YNQLQIAL
+58 YNQLQIAV
-66 GDKKVTAEFLATK
+66 GEKKVTAEFLTTK
-79 TPDGIPVFLVRRD
+79 TPEGIPVFLVRRD

-97 SGIYSGNERAYED
+97 SGIYSGNDRAYED
-110 NSERFIFFSKAVVE
+110 NSERFIFFAKGVVE

-130 PALDLIH
+130 PAVEIIH

-173 SFDFSLTNLPGG
+173 SFDFALTNLPGG
-185 YFSPRGI
+185 YYSPRGI

-211 ILPGELVLYESFTQ
+211 VFPGELVLYESFTQ

-240 RMVGIPFGIDY
+240 RLIGIPFGVDY
-251 SVTNPPFEKLLKVT
+251 SVTNPPFEKLL
-265 NPPVEKLASRK
+265 SRK
-276 MKMDSGNGK
+276 TKIDPANGK

-294 YLELESGD
+294 HLELESGN

-307 VCPVE
+307 VCPIE

-322 IPVFDRLLTSNLRFI
+322 IPVFDRLLTSNLRFM
-337 LLGSPAK
+337 LLGSAAD
-344 SWVSDLMVTE
+344 SWVSDLMVTD
-354 RKYPKRYAWTP
+354 RKYPKRFAWSR

-380 LALFPGS
+380 LVLFPGS
-387 LGLRGITA
+387 LGPRGITA
-395 LTAMRYGTVPIAGNR
+395 LTAMRYGTVPIAGSR

-424 NEGSGLVYYR
+424 NEGCGLVYYR

-439 IWDTV
+439 IWDTA

-452 QPETWGK
+452 QPETWNK
-459 LIAGCQAVDFSWS
+459 LVTGCEAVDFSWP
-472 ASARSFAQIYA
+472 ASARSFAQLYA
-483 DLLRHRQAMPA
+483 DLLRHRQAVPA

>member
-17 GALGETV
+17 GSLGETV

-31 KRLGHEVSVAMPLY
+31 KRLGHDVSVAMPLY
-45 RSIREGRYELEPS
+45 RSIREGSHQFEPS
-58 YNQLQIAL
+58 YNQLQIGL
-66 GDKKVTAEFLATK
+66 GEKKVTAEFLVTK
-79 TPDGIPVFLVRRD
+79 SPEGIPIFLVRRD

-97 SGIYSGNERAYED
+97 SGIYSGNDRAYED
-110 NSERFIFFSKAVVE
+110 NSERFIFFAKAVVE
-124 LAQQIT
+124 LARQIT
-130 PALDLIH
+130 PALDIIH

-164 DLEYQGSFW
+164 DLEFQGSFW
-173 SFDFSLTNLPGG
+173 SFDFTLTNLAGG

-211 ILPGELVLYESFTQ
+211 IFPGELVLYESFTQ

-233 VLQENSN
+233 VLQENAN
-240 RMVGIPFGIDY
+240 RTVGIPFGVDY
-251 SVTNPPFEKLLKVT
+251 SVTNPLFEKLIG
-265 NPPVEKLASRK
+265 RK
-276 MKMDSGNGK
+276 TKIDSGNGK

-294 YLELESGD
+294 QLELESGNN
-302 SDLLM
+302 DLLM
-307 VCPVE
+307 VCPIE
-312 EGDNRALTHV
+312 EGDDRALTQV
-322 IPVFDRLLTSNLRFI
+322 IPVFDRLLTSNLRFV
-337 LLGSPAK
+337 LLGSAAD

-354 RKYPKRYAWTP
+354 RKYPKRFAWSR

-380 LALFPGS
+380 LALFPAS
-387 LGLRGITA
+387 LGPRGINA
-395 LTAMRYGTVPIAGNR
+395 ITAMRYGTVPIAGNR

-452 QPETWGK
+452 RPETWNK
-459 LIAGCQAVDFSWS
+459 LIAGCQAVDFSWP
-472 ASARSFAQIYA
+472 AAARLFAQLYA

>member
-7 TSEFAPLAST
+7 TSEFAPFAST
-17 GALGETV
+17 GSLGETV
-24 RTLAVEL
+24 RTLAIEL
-31 KRLGHEVSVAMPLY
+31 KRLGHDVSVAMPLY
-45 RSIREGRYELEPS
+45 RSIREGRYQVEPS
-58 YNQLQIAL
+58 YNQLQIPL
-66 GDKKVTAEFLATK
+66 GEKKVTAEFLTTK
-79 TPDGIPVFLVRRD
+79 SPEGIPIFLVRRD

-97 SGIYSGNERAYED
+97 SGIYSGNDRAYED

-124 LAQQIT
+124 LACQIT
-130 PALDLIH
+130 PALEIIH

-146 PVFVKDRRLP
+146 PAFVKDRRLP
-156 FLTALSVH
+156 LLTALSIH

-173 SFDFSLTNLPGG
+173 SFDFALTNLAGG

-211 ILPGELVLYESFTQ
+211 IFPGELVLYESFTQ
-225 EGGFGLNL
+225 EEGFGLNL

-240 RMVGIPFGIDY
+240 RTVGIPFGVDY
-251 SVTNPPFEKLLKVT
+251 AATNPPFEKLL
-265 NPPVEKLASRK
+265 SRK
-276 MKMDSGNGK
+276 TKSDSGNGK

-294 YLELESGD
+294 QLELESGN

-307 VCPVE
+307 VCPIQ
-312 EGDNRALTHV
+312 EGDNRALTNV

-337 LLGSPAK
+337 LLGSAADNWI
-344 SWVSDLMVTE
+344 SNLMVTE
-354 RKYPKRYAWTP
+354 RKYPKRFAWSR

-380 LALFPGS
+380 VVLFPGS
-387 LGLRGITA
+387 LGARGINA
-395 LTAMRYGTVPIAGNR
+395 ITAMRYGTVPIANNR

-452 QPETWGK
+452 QPEAWNK
-459 LIAGCQAVDFSWS
+459 LATGCEAVDFSWP
-472 ASARSFAQIYA
+472 ASAKSFAQLYA
-483 DLLRHRQAMPA
+483 DLLRHRHAATA